1 MKSSDGGGS
10 DRGVDRRH
18 QASLVGVAMA
28 VILLAW
34 FALANLRRVR
44 IDFWVFNRQA
54 PLILVIVISG
64 LLGALITA
72 LVMRRKP
79 KEPKESEA
87 LGRPRVQPWCGPGG
101 AEPARWAGS
110 SASVAAF
117 RPFGSGSKLSGGGEP
132 EKGRHEGAQSRCPR
146 PPGVQTWDADGCGDP
161 RGQVVV
167 PLSDHEQ
174 RILAELEES
183 LVRQD
188 PEFAERVRSETV
200 YRHAGRYC
208 KWAAV
213 TFVIGVVILVA
224 FYSKSVPAGFVGV
237 VIMFASA
244 VWFERNLRRMGRAGW
259 HDLTRTKDGES
270 KPSGATGGIEGAVS
284 EARDWFRSRFHR
296 REN

>member
-1 MKSSDGGGS
+1 M
-10 DRGVDRRH
+10 
-18 QASLVGVAMA
+18 
-28 VILLAW
+28 
-34 FALANLRRVR
+34 
-44 IDFWVFNRQA
+44 
-54 PLILVIVISG
+54 
-64 LLGALITA
+64 
-72 LVMRRKP
+72 
-79 KEPKESEA
+79 
-87 LGRPRVQPWCGPGG
+87 
-101 AEPARWAGS
+101 
-110 SASVAAF
+110 
-117 RPFGSGSKLSGGGEP
+117 
-132 EKGRHEGAQSRCPR
+132 
-146 PPGVQTWDADGCGDP
+146 
-161 RGQVVV
+161 

-259 HDLTRTKDGES
+259 HDLTRTKDGGVEAERRNGWYRGCRERS
-270 KPSGATGGIEGAVS
+270 ARLVPLPLPPARELSTARGPHATLLS
-284 EARDWFRSRFHR
+284 RDTPLAEQASRPR
-296 REN
+296 PR